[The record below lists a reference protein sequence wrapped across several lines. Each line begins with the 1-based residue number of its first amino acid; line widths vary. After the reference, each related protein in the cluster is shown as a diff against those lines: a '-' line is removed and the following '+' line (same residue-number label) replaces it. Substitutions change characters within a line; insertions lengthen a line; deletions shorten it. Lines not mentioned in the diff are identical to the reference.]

1 MGDGR
6 WEAFLGSVGLV
17 FVFVGSA
24 AAAGLL
30 CDLREVT
37 PYTLPSISELDAC
50 QEDAETKWD
59 PGSSLPKLKDME
71 IGTWGFSSH

>member
-1 MGDGR
+1 MRDGR

-17 FVFVGSA
+17 FVFVDSA

-50 QEDAETKWD
+50 QEDAEPNGIQAAASPNSK
-59 PGSSLPKLKDME
+59 
-71 IGTWGFSSH
+71 TWK